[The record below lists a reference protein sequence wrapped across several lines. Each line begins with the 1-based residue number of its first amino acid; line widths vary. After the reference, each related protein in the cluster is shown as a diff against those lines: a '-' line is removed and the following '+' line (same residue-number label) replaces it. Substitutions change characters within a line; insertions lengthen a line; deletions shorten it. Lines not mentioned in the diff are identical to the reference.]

1 MDIAECSACGEMMLW
16 ALTPSGAKA
25 PIEYRP
31 GENGNVLLLQPSGWG
46 ELLAVT
52 LSGEGLERA
61 RQRGMDLRLSHY
73 ATCPS
78 AEQFRRRA

>member
-1 MDIAECSACGEMMLW
+1 MDLVECSGCKAFMLW

-25 PIEYRP
+25 PIDYRP
-31 GENGNVLLLQPSGWG
+31 AESGNVLLLQPSGFG

-52 LSGEGLERA
+52 LSGDGLQRA
-61 RQRGMDLRLSHY
+61 RQRGMDLRTNHY
-73 ATCPS
+73 ATCPE